1 MNVWLALLALA
12 GFLISFYIYYTKKNN
27 QQLVCIIGK
36 GCNAVVESK
45 YNTLVGVPNE
55 VIGMLYYALILW
67 SALFALSPTFITIRL
82 FVSGAAALAGLGL
95 LSIQAFVLKKWCEY
109 CIASAIISV
118 SIFVVSWFF

>member
-12 GFLISFYIYYTKKNN
+12 GFFISFYIYYTKKNN

-55 VIGMLYYALILW
+55 VIGMVYYA
-67 SALFALSPTFITIRL
+67 AV
-82 FVSGAAALAGLGL
+82 FVSVLFTLAPFATTARLVIAGCAALAGLGL
-95 LSIQAFVLKKWCEY
+95 LGIQAFILKKWCEY